1 MSQQSVTDTIPP
13 HIVAKMLMMKELM
26 DFMMSTLRGWVSSY
40 LDYLVH
46 RNDSPFI
53 ASVASLSLPLKFCM
67 L

>member
-1 MSQQSVTDTIPP
+1 
-13 HIVAKMLMMKELM
+13 MLMMKELM